1 MNFYSGKKIIVTG
14 GAGFIGSALV
24 DKLIELGAQVIIG
37 DNLSSG
43 NLENILRVW
52 KKYGFTI
59 DKKQGTYFTNIHSH
73 SFKKIDFQNY
83 SDTVKFLKGGDIVFH
98 LAANIGG
105 RGYIDN
111 HPADCCEGF
120 AINQNVIKA
129 SHEVGIE
136 RVAFA
141 SSACVYPINLQKK
154 QNSTY
159 LLKEDDF
166 FHDGWGNA
174 DREYGWAKLMG
185 EQILLAYHKQYS
197 LKGVSVRYVTAYG
210 PWENDTH
217 AIIALIR
224 RAINKEDP
232 YVIWGS
238 GLQDRDFTYVS
249 DIVSGT
255 LEAAEKITDGRAVN
269 IGTSKRYNMIEL
281 TNMIFNIVKWK
292 PKKIKFDTSKPE
304 GVKSRALDIT
314 RAKKV
319 MGWSPKYPLQKG
331 LEETISWYKK
341 NPINDEKI

>member
-1 MNFYSGKKIIVTG
+1 
-14 GAGFIGSALV
+14 
-24 DKLIELGAQVIIG
+24 
-37 DNLSSG
+37 
-43 NLENILRVW
+43 
-52 KKYGFTI
+52 
-59 DKKQGTYFTNIHSH
+59 
-73 SFKKIDFQNY
+73 
-83 SDTVKFLKGGDIVFH
+83 
-98 LAANIGG
+98 
-105 RGYIDN
+105 
-111 HPADCCEGF
+111 
-120 AINQNVIKA
+120 
-129 SHEVGIE
+129 
-136 RVAFA
+136 
-141 SSACVYPINLQKK
+141 
-154 QNSTY
+154 
-159 LLKEDDF
+159 
-166 FHDGWGNA
+166 
-174 DREYGWAKLMG
+174 MG

-341 NPINDEKI
+341 NKPISVELL